1 MEHKTKLTAHT
12 GSSLVLERCQVC
24 DSDKLE
30 SVLFLGYIP
39 PVNQMRPVGVRPK
52 EQPAYPAELLACLKC
67 KLVQLGCIVDPAVL
81 FPPDYPYT
89 SGTTRVLHE
98 NFAEMVRDCKAAV
111 VDPGSDGLVVDI
123 GSNDGTLL
131 SKWKEAG
138 HRVHG
143 IEPTDKAQL
152 AEKAG
157 IPSTQAFFT
166 RESAAGVRQRVGP
179 ARIVT
184 ATNVFAHIE
193 NIHEIVEAILLL
205 LRDDGVFISESH
217 YLMGLLETCQY
228 DTIYHE
234 HLRYYSV
241 HSLRYLLAAHGLE
254 LVRVK
259 KIPSHGGSV
268 RVYAARKGA
277 LGVQDSVREFLAEES
292 RLGVDNTDSLKQF
305 ARRVVMSK
313 LNLYGLL
320 KEIRG
325 RGERIFGV
333 GAPSRASTLIVYTGL
348 DSGILDCVVEIAGSH
363 KIGRYMPGTLIPV
376 REEACLFNEQP
387 EYAML
392 LSWHI
397 AEELMPKL
405 RKRGFRGKF
414 LIPLP
419 DPRVVD

>member
-1 MEHKTKLTAHT
+1 MEQNTKLTAHT
-12 GSSLVLERCQVC
+12 GSSIVLERCQVC
-24 DSDKLE
+24 NSNSLD

-39 PVNQMRPVGVRPK
+39 PVNQMRAVGTRPA
-52 EQPAYPAELLACLKC
+52 EQPAYPAELLVCPKC
-67 KLVQLGCIVDPAVL
+67 KLVQLGCIVDPEVL

-98 NFAEMVRDCKAAV
+98 NFAEMVVDCKKHVA
-111 VDPGSDGLVVDI
+111 DPGSEGLIVDI

-166 RESAAGVRQRVGP
+166 KESAAAVKAKVGP
-179 ARIVT
+179 AKVIT

-217 YLMGLLETCQY
+217 YLMSLLETCQY

-241 HSLRYLLAAHGLE
+241 HSLQYLLAAHGLD
-254 LVRVK
+254 LIRVK
-259 KIPSHGGSV
+259 RIPSHGGSI
-268 RVYAARKGA
+268 RVYAARKGK
-277 LGVQDSVREFLAEES
+277 LPVQDSVREFLAEES
-292 RLGVDNTDSLKQF
+292 RLGAGDAKSLRQF
-305 ARRVVMSK
+305 AKRVVMSK

-320 KEIRG
+320 KDIRA
-325 RGERIFGV
+325 RGERVFGV
-333 GAPSRASTLIVYTGL
+333 GAPSRASTLIVYTGM
-348 DSGILDCVVEIAGSH
+348 DSGIMDCVVEIAGSH

-376 REEACLFNEQP
+376 REEACLFSEQP

-405 RKRGFRGKF
+405 RKRGFKGKF

-419 DPRVVD
+419 EPRVVD

>member
-1 MEHKTKLTAHT
+1 MELNTKLTAHT
-12 GSSLVLERCQVC
+12 GSSIVLERCQIC
-24 DSDKLE
+24 YSDALE

-39 PVNQMRPVGVRPK
+39 PVNQMRMLGSRPA
-52 EQPAYPAELLACLKC
+52 EQPSYPAELLVCPKC
-67 KLVQLGCIVDPAVL
+67 KLVQLGCIVDPEVL

-89 SGTTRVLHE
+89 SGTTCVLHE
-98 NFAEMVRDCKAAV
+98 NFAEMVVDCTTRVA
-111 VDPGSDGLVVDI
+111 DPGSDGLVVDI

-131 SKWKEAG
+131 SKWKDAG
-138 HRVHG
+138 HRVYG

-166 RESAAGVRQRVGP
+166 KESAAAVKAKVGP
-179 ARIVT
+179 AKIIT

-217 YLMGLLETCQY
+217 YLMSLLETCQY

-241 HSLRYLLAAHGLE
+241 HSLQYLLAEHGLD
-254 LVRVK
+254 LIRVK
-259 KIPSHGGSV
+259 RIPSHGGSI
-268 RVYAARKGA
+268 RVYAARKGV
-277 LGVQDSVREFLAEES
+277 LPVQDSVREFLAEES
-292 RLGVDNTDSLKQF
+292 RLGAGDADSLRQF
-305 ARRVVMSK
+305 AKRVVMSK

-320 KEIRG
+320 KDIRA
-325 RGERIFGV
+325 RGERVFGV
-333 GAPSRASTLIVYTGL
+333 GAPSRASTLIIYTGL
-348 DSGILDCVVEIAGSH
+348 DSGIMDCVVEIAGSH

-376 REEACLFNEQP
+376 REEACLFDEQP
-387 EYAML
+387 EYALL

-419 DPRVVD
+419 EPRVVE